1 MTTLK
6 SPQKAGC
13 VSRGTM
19 IHVTLKENLQFDA
32 FNSRLCT
39 NNSFQFNQMTKED
52 IFQQWQ
58 STITPLLCC
67 LIYKC
72 KTNDKK
78 LKWTKGQ
85 ERNNSSEFAALPKL
99 FLYVNEETDAVHRRQ
114 SAISGHFENVVSS
127 NSWYLH
133 KHETVDSAL
142 HLIGECTPALEV
154 EMCLV

>member
-52 IFQQWQ
+52 IFQQ
-58 STITPLLCC
+58 
-67 LIYKC
+67 
-72 KTNDKK
+72 
-78 LKWTKGQ
+78 
-85 ERNNSSEFAALPKL
+85 
-99 FLYVNEETDAVHRRQ
+99 
-114 SAISGHFENVVSS
+114 
-127 NSWYLH
+127 
-133 KHETVDSAL
+133 
-142 HLIGECTPALEV
+142 
-154 EMCLV
+154 